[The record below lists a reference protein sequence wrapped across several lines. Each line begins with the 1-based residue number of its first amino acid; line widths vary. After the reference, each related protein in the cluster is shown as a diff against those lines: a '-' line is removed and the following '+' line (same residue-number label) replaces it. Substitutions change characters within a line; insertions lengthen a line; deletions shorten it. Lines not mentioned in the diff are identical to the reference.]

1 MGVEVD
7 FESWLKAQGLSPEEI
22 KRKADETEA
31 AWEARLSLLKPGES
45 LVRMPKDTAMV
56 PEVVFR
62 TSILKKTY
70 DELAM

>member
-45 LVRMPKDTAMV
+45 LVRMPKDTAI
-56 PEVVFR
+56 
-62 TSILKKTY
+62 TNLKTNFPKLS
-70 DELAM
+70 DMIR